1 MLGLAFQN
9 PDMMF
14 FTYFEESRC
23 PLCLKRTKSFFLVN
37 LNFSLCID
45 CFRVFFVKGN
55 TDIVYQ

>member
-55 TDIVYQ
+55 T